1 MERAWS
7 VLAFTCT
14 FLQTLVGTFFV
25 CFFYFSDFSYLFSIH
40 RVSWAVCF
48 QLQSY
53 QRFHTTAWTNHQGQC
68 TRTLI
73 FSLPLFLFASRV
85 ARHVPAVSWQHICS
99 YAVDDWYAAIP
110 IQHGSS
116 MPGYRSSLAWIW
128 QCMDSWAYT
137 ILWRWPASK
146 CVPMSQDK
154 ARYASPL
161 FELGFVLV
169 SSSTYNA

>member
-1 MERAWS
+1 MQAICEGILPRFSDATACALIYQGETNDTTKKTQLNFLVFS
-7 VLAFTCT
+7 CM

-25 CFFYFSDFSYLFSIH
+25 FFYSSDFSYLFSIH

-116 MPGYRSSLAWIW
+116 MPGYRSSLA
-128 QCMDSWAYT
+128 
-137 ILWRWPASK
+137 
-146 CVPMSQDK
+146 
-154 ARYASPL
+154 
-161 FELGFVLV
+161 
-169 SSSTYNA
+169 